1 MANNFGTLANSEL
14 IHGLMDDLKKDLAP
28 LLGLSLNFGEKQ
40 ADGGIIR
47 TLRPGSTVTIT
58 DWSKAFTPYLYSTGP
73 GYVAP
78 DYTKKTFPTFVLP
91 TDWKA
96 TSLAITPGEY
106 QVLNGA
112 PRGSVAYNELLTKVR
127 EMMLHGLK
135 SAMIT
140 DFHAIITSGNYS
152 NNTVAAAA
160 TYSRS
165 KEIDVDTAL
174 FGRDL
179 MSRANGTVILT
190 GGQYGS
196 WAKDLQTVQNYT
208 GRDQSDLLMS
218 GGKQSGASPLTHWR
232 TNISMPADAA
242 QGYAFTKTAAIF
254 ITRIPDE
261 ATYANDPVDLQE
273 VVDEETGLAFLARV
287 WKNGSTGTIQFD
299 IAIMW
304 KFGVLQGEALQRITA
319 S

>member
-1 MANNFGTLANSEL
+1 MANDFGTLANSEL
-14 IHGLMDDLKKDLAP
+14 IHGIMDDLKKDLQP
-28 LLGLSLNFGEKQ
+28 LLGLSLNFGEK
-40 ADGGIIR
+40 ASDGGIIR
-47 TLRPGSTVTIT
+47 TLRPGSVVTIT
-58 DWSKAFTPYLYSTGP
+58 DWSKAFTPYAYSAGP

-78 DYTKKTFPTFVLP
+78 DYTKKTPVTFTLP

-96 TSLAITPGEY
+96 TSIAITPGEY
-106 QVLNGA
+106 MALNGA
-112 PRGSVAYNELLTKVR
+112 PRGGVAYNELMTKVR

-135 SAMIT
+135 AAMVS
-140 DFHAIITSGNYS
+140 DFHAIITAGNYTA
-152 NNTVAAAA
+152 NTVAAAA
-160 TYSRS
+160 TYNRS

-190 GGQYGS
+190 PGQYGS
-196 WAKDLQTVQNYT
+196 WAKDLQVVQNYT
-208 GRDQSDLLMS
+208 GRDQSDLLIS

-232 TNISMPADAA
+232 TNVAMPADAA
-242 QGYAFTKTAAIF
+242 QGYAFTKTAAVF

-273 VVDEETGLAFLARV
+273 VVDPETGLAFLARV
-287 WKNGSTGTIQFD
+287 WKNAGTGTLQFD

-304 KFGVLQGEALQRITA
+304 KFGVLQGQALQRITA
-319 S
+319 A